1 MQIGICILG
10 FWDIGIWIA
19 YLHYHRLSVGRS
31 CQEGSSFRTCWLW
44 WCWWSTLGDTIFDD
58 HDQGLIII
66 FYPQVAAVKR
76 DPVLGHARG
85 DRGLQTGSRPGTKT
99 DHIQVQ
105 LNAKKTGCVPFP
117 NALNVSPTFNT
128 GGSSYVLN
136 SRPNI
141 DAELG
146 LITLRL
152 QKQELGEVFSF
163 FILKL

>member
-1 MQIGICILG
+1 MIMII
-10 FWDIGIWIA
+10 
-19 YLHYHRLSVGRS
+19 
-31 CQEGSSFRTCWLW
+31 
-44 WCWWSTLGDTIFDD
+44 
-58 HDQGLIII
+58 DQGLLINVHL
-66 FYPQVAAVKR
+66 QVPAVKR
-76 DPVLGHARG
+76 DPVLGYARG

-105 LNAKKTGCVPFP
+105 LNAKKTGCVPFL
-117 NALNVSPTFNT
+117 NAFNVSPTFNT